1 MARKRK
7 YEPSEDQMSLF
18 DFLDGGAVEIDPSAS
33 LQPVTQPAVE
43 TAPEPARST
52 AADTPAPAS
61 QQDAAPVP
69 ETADEPA
76 PVVPAVTFD
85 PEQRLPIP
93 RTPRAR
99 AEANIAAIEVLNT
112 LDRENRPASAEEQQ
126 VLARYS
132 SWGAASAVFNRQD
145 TSYADLRDRLASVT
159 TDEQYRRMEEST
171 LTAFFTGDEV
181 IRPLWSALRAA
192 GYEGGPVLEP
202 GSGTGNFISHA
213 PDTADAVG
221 VEIDPTAAR
230 IAQYLYPQAT
240 IVNSGFEKFQPR
252 DNTFA
257 AAIGNVPF
265 GDFQL
270 HDPQHNQLSLIHI

>member
-1 MARKRK
+1 
-7 YEPSEDQMSLF
+7 
-18 DFLDGGAVEIDPSAS
+18 
-33 LQPVTQPAVE
+33 
-43 TAPEPARST
+43 
-52 AADTPAPAS
+52 
-61 QQDAAPVP
+61 
-69 ETADEPA
+69 
-76 PVVPAVTFD
+76 
-85 PEQRLPIP
+85 
-93 RTPRAR
+93 
-99 AEANIAAIEVLNT
+99 
-112 LDRENRPASAEEQQ
+112 
-126 VLARYS
+126 
-132 SWGAASAVFNRQD
+132 
-145 TSYADLRDRLASVT
+145 
-159 TDEQYRRMEEST
+159 MEEST

-270 HDPQHNQLSLIHI
+270 HDPQHNQQSHSIHNHFIVKSINLVQPGGYVALVTSSYTADSLSSDARQEMIASACLLYTSPSPRD